1 MHPLFSVRVPKVMIS
16 FISHIVDHLGV
27 ADYMGSVSPDLV
39 LVVRFY
45 ERRLRPC
52 NYAVHRILAE
62 EVRFEL
68 TEPCGSIV
76 FKTIGINHSPTLP
89 YFGCGG

>member
-1 MHPLFSVRVPKVMIS
+1 METGMHPLFSARVPKVMIS
-16 FISHIVDHLGV
+16 FIPHIVDHLGV

-62 EVRFEL
+62 SVRFEL
-68 TEPCGSIV
+68 TERLTVRQFSR
-76 FKTIGINHSPTLP
+76 LQA
-89 YFGCGG
+89 